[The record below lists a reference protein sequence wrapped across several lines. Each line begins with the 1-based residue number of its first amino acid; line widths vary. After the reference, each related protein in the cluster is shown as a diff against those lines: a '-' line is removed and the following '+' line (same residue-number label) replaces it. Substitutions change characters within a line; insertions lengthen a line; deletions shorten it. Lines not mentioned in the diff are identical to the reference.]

1 MPESSLD
8 VKDVCSS
15 SVKCPTPSQTG
26 HMNHSPLHI
35 NSYMLTNFCTEDNVE
50 ECVEQ
55 INQELL
61 SLGLSPVWTKLDGNS
76 QVWMQSGSNL
86 DGNIISVLNVM
97 YELLQL
103 HRKGSQTLEN
113 LEQEHLKSTK
123 NVDSLQLTRT
133 RLKEQLEIAKRENTG
148 LFERERQHQL
158 KVKSLQNSLKNE
170 KEEIHKMQNIISS
183 RASQYNHEMK
193 RKEREFNKLKENLN
207 QLLGDKK
214 EKRLAI
220 DIANKLGRADGKR
233 SLWKTEKTEAKHEG
247 EMYKTLLT
255 DYESTQRELL
265 LENAELRKVLKQM
278 KKDMVVILSSRKSI
292 AKGDK
297 QDNGAIE
304 IESNEEEEVLDPA
317 KETSELFS
325 VHTREKLTNSVRR
338 QWRRLKNHVEKLDH
352 RVSTDESEDAE
363 PISRGKSKEMGK
375 LKLEVR
381 QCQDYILKQQHLL
394 QKLSSQCEEEETSA
408 GLGDSHI
415 SREKDRLR
423 DEWKILEEQRK
434 NFERERRNFTEAAIR
449 LSQER
454 KTFEEDRAMWLKHQF
469 SNLSPFAG
477 SKKPK
482 RSKSQCTLQIS
493 TESKPSRA
501 SLPEKPLASPTPAS
515 TPSLSP
521 SSSDRLHKLNLI
533 CESGSTKANRSE
545 DAGDASFLVEQHNC
559 WISGDDHSSFKL
571 GRDKNGSL

>member
-15 SVKCPTPSQTG
+15 SGKCPTPSQMG
-26 HMNHSPLHI
+26 HMNDSPLHR

-76 QVWMQSGSNL
+76 QVWVQSGSNL
-86 DGNIISVLNVM
+86 DANVISVLNGM
-97 YELLQL
+97 YELLQV
-103 HRKGSQTLEN
+103 HRKGCQTLEN

-193 RKEREFNKLKENLN
+193 RKEREFNKLKEKLN

-233 SLWKTEKTEAKHEG
+233 SLWKTEKTEAKHQG

-317 KETSELFS
+317 KESSELFS

-338 QWRRLKNHVEKLDH
+338 QWRRLKNHVEKLDN

-363 PISRGKSKEMGK
+363 PISRGTSKEMGK

-394 QKLSSQCEEEETSA
+394 QKLSSQCEEETTA

-415 SREKDRLR
+415 SREKDHLR

-469 SNLSPFAG
+469 SNLSPFTG

-482 RSKSQCTLQIS
+482 RSKSQCALQIS

-501 SLPEKPLASPTPAS
+501 SLPENPFASPTPGSAR
-515 TPSLSP
+515 SLSP
-521 SSSDRLHKLNLI
+521 SSSDRLHKLSLI
-533 CESGSTKANRSE
+533 PENGSTKANRSE